1 MMPHPL
7 PKILIEPRQAWFRL
21 DLAELWHSREL
32 LYFLIWRDVKL
43 RYQQTLIGMAW
54 VIFQPLM
61 TMLILALVFGYFAR
75 IPSDGLPYTIFA
87 FTALIPWTYFAQS
100 LNRSSGSLVNNANL
114 VSKVYFPRLI
124 IPLASVI
131 GPALDFLVSLT
142 VLAVMM
148 VWYGIVPNEGIAA
161 LPFFMILTFMTAL
174 SLSLFLS
181 ILYVKYRDI
190 GHAVPFLIQIWMFA
204 SPVVYPVS
212 LVPEQWR
219 VLYSLNPMA
228 GVIEGFRWALLGKM
242 APDFGVIAVSA
253 CVVTFLLVAGIVYF
267 KKMEQTFV
275 DVI

>member
-1 MMPHPL
+1 MS
-7 PKILIEPRQAWFRL
+7 F
-21 DLAELWHSREL
+21 
-32 LYFLIWRDVKL
+32 
-43 RYQQTLIGMAW
+43 
-54 VIFQPLM
+54 
-61 TMLILALVFGYFAR
+61 
-75 IPSDGLPYTIFA
+75 
-87 FTALIPWTYFAQS
+87 
-100 LNRSSGSLVNNANL
+100 
-114 VSKVYFPRLI
+114 
-124 IPLASVI
+124 
-131 GPALDFLVSLT
+131 T

-228 GVIEGFRWALLGKM
+228 GVIEGFRWALLGKT

>member
-7 PKILIEPRQAWFRL
+7 PKVLIEPRQAWFQL
-21 DLAELWHSREL
+21 DLAEVWHYREL

-43 RYQQTLIGMAW
+43 RYQQTLIGVAW

-61 TMLILALVFGYFAR
+61 TMLILALVFGYFAK

-131 GPALDFLVSLT
+131 GPALDFLVSFT

-228 GVIEGFRWALLGKM
+228 GVIEGFRWALLGKT
-242 APDFGVIAVSA
+242 APDFGVIAVST
-253 CVVTFLLVAGIVYF
+253 CVVTFLLVAGVVYF

>member
-1 MMPHPL
+1 MESTSTVVIDAERPL
-7 PKILIEPRQAWFRL
+7 F
-21 DLAELWHSREL
+21 DLNLREIWHYREL
-32 LYFLIWRDVKL
+32 LYFLVWRDIKL
-43 RYQQTLIGMAW
+43 RYQQTMIGVGW

-87 FTALIPWTYFAQS
+87 FTALLPWSYFAQS
-100 LNRSSGSLVNNANL
+100 LNRSSGSLVSNANL

-124 IPLASVI
+124 IPLVAVI
-131 GPALDFLVSLT
+131 APGLDFVIS
-142 VLAVMM
+142 LAVLGAMM
-148 VWYGIVPNEGIAA
+148 VWYGIVPNWGVLA
-161 LPFFMILTFMTAL
+161 LPCFVILALMTAL

-181 ILYVKYRDI
+181 ILNVKYRDV
-190 GHAVPFLIQIWMFA
+190 GHAVPFLIQIGMFA

-219 VLYSLNPMA
+219 LLYSLNPMV
-228 GVIEGFRWALLGKM
+228 GVIEGFRWALLGKA
-242 APDFGVIAVSA
+242 APDFNAVAVSA
-253 CVVTFLLVAGIVYF
+253 IVVSALLVAGLRYF